1 MPGIHQNG
9 RLHLLLSPQSGS
21 HGGPPQGKP
30 ARQLSSLGLLVACF
44 FSWFVDVFRARCP
57 YVFHVCVFV
66 FGAFSESILG
76 ACWVVF
82 GAFGRRFLDL
92 GRGSSEDAL
101 SGAFLEANL
110 APTWSQVGAQVGAKL
125 RSKSPSKLVIF
136 LTLYLKGICSILG
149 SVLEG
154 FGAPKWSP
162 KANLR

>member
-1 MPGIHQNG
+1 
-9 RLHLLLSPQSGS
+9 
-21 HGGPPQGKP
+21 
-30 ARQLSSLGLLVACF
+30 LGLRVACF
-44 FSWFVDVFRARCP
+44 FSWFVDVFRACCP

-101 SGAFLEANL
+101 SGAFWSPLGGQLGSNLE
-110 APTWSQVGAQVGAKL
+110 PSWSPSWSQVAIKITFEVGQF
-125 RSKSPSKLVIF
+125 F

-149 SVLEG
+149 SILEG
-154 FGAPKWSP
+154 FGVRKWSP